1 MEQDGIVQPL
11 LTINIV
17 PLDKYNIS
25 ITIPMYWKP
34 DNGVSIMLH
43 DASLSV
49 NIKTLLN
56 PPLQPYTSKY
66 CNSQRKL
73 HTPRTNFFL
82 FSHFIQV

>member
-34 DNGVSIMLH
+34 DNGVSIMLN
-43 DASLSV
+43 DEA
-49 NIKTLLN
+49 LLIEIDKN
-56 PPLQPYTSKY
+56 TVP
-66 CNSQRKL
+66 
-73 HTPRTNFFL
+73 PRTKPVITKITHML
-82 FSHFIQV
+82 LKY

>member
-11 LTINIV
+11 QTINIV

-43 DASLSV
+43 DEAFLIGIYKTTFPPR
-49 NIKTLLN
+49 IKPVINKITHMLL
-56 PPLQPYTSKY
+56 KY
-66 CNSQRKL
+66 
-73 HTPRTNFFL
+73 
-82 FSHFIQV
+82 